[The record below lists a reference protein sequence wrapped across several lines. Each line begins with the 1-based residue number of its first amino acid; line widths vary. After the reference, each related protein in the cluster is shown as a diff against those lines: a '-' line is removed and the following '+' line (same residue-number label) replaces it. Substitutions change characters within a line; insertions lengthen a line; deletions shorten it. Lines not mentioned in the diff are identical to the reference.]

1 MIPKITIFYGSWYRY
16 IVAVFT
22 SFSMYFLHTKHTIF
36 TTMPI
41 ENYNFL
47 IVKITGNSSNFGYL
61 LLLFLLFKKKLEICF
76 EDLIQIQWH
85 YCKNSMFGMQKIHR
99 KTCKNCYFIPLPTT
113 IEYGNFR
120 NHSSLNLIL
129 FPLHLIQSFESQK
142 YIEKVWEIKGNE
154 KLPFLQAIY
163 LQCITKL
170 QLDIQLLFKLLDQFF
185 CVGLASICYHLCLD
199 SCLQTYV
206 LRKNQKQ

>member
-16 IVAVFT
+16 TVAVFT

-142 YIEKVWEIKGNE
+142 YIEKVWEKKGME

-163 LQCITKL
+163 LQCIYNFDIGVKMPCPVPDKSN
-170 QLDIQLLFKLLDQFF
+170 QLDIFLFLFF
-185 CVGLASICYHLCLD
+185 QRRGLVQVPEPWNLFP
-199 SCLQTYV
+199 
-206 LRKNQKQ
+206 

>member
-113 IEYGNFR
+113 TEHGNFR
-120 NHSSLNLIL
+120 THSSLNLIL
-129 FPLHLIQSFESQK
+129 FSLHLIHSFESQK
-142 YIEKVWEIKGNE
+142 YIEKVWEKKVWKTYLFYKQYICSADLTQLMNEQTFVSLGNFSHL
-154 KLPFLQAIY
+154 KLTTY
-163 LQCITKL
+163 LLT
-170 QLDIQLLFKLLDQFF
+170 LLFWI
-185 CVGLASICYHLCLD
+185 S
-199 SCLQTYV
+199 
-206 LRKNQKQ
+206 

>member
-163 LQCITKL
+163 LQCRSDCTLFDNNSATASFWSADYHMLYSCQVQI
-170 QLDIQLLFKLLDQFF
+170 LLIYFQ
-185 CVGLASICYHLCLD
+185 
-199 SCLQTYV
+199 
-206 LRKNQKQ
+206 

>member
-163 LQCITKL
+163 LQCIT
-170 QLDIQLLFKLLDQFF
+170 
-185 CVGLASICYHLCLD
+185 SSTWH
-199 SCLQTYV
+199 
-206 LRKNQKQ
+206 